1 MDGCALLPITAI
13 IQLADCLMRAIG
25 VKAKKEDN
33 SRSGWRRRK
42 RKSRKMKRRRRRR
55 KKGRKKKRMRMNGRE
70 RKDKRMKR
78 SVMDMELDESRD
90 VIEGAEE

>member
-1 MDGCALLPITAI
+1 
-13 IQLADCLMRAIG
+13 
-25 VKAKKEDN
+25 
-33 SRSGWRRRK
+33 
-42 RKSRKMKRRRRRR
+42 
-55 KKGRKKKRMRMNGRE
+55 MNGRE

>member
-42 RKSRKMKRRRRRR
+42 RRRYMKRRRRRR

>member
-42 RKSRKMKRRRRRR
+42 RKRRRMKRRRRRR

-90 VIEGAEE
+90 VIEGVEE